1 MAPSAVHHGP
11 LSSSDALISK
21 AKRQTPQ
28 ALCHVGL
35 GKIPEHYH
43 PMIDWYCAVLNA
55 HITHQDN
62 VLAFLRYDAEHHR
75 SAIVKRDNLASKPKG
90 VMCHYLSLKADKML
104 PLLMVAHGPT
114 TRMHHR
120 DQDGNKV
127 ELHVDNFDDPF
138 EACARLKSHG
148 LR

>member
-90 VMCHYLSLKADKML
+90 VMCVGLDHI
-104 PLLMVAHGPT
+104 
-114 TRMHHR
+114 
-120 DQDGNKV
+120 
-127 ELHVDNFDDPF
+127 
-138 EACARLKSHG
+138 ACATRHSQPWRSIICPSRPTG
-148 LR
+148 CCPC